1 MTRAIL
7 SQIEDT
13 LLGVRGAAAQL
24 GQITVQIQEL
34 AVAPVADA
42 SDCRVRSRTIQ
53 AQTHRV
59 ALAASSLAAHA
70 GRLEAFA
77 AVLAIESDARTRRTI
92 VARDVVTAQ
101 ALRDAEL
108 YVEDERD
115 HPGTCPTVDDW
126 ARDAFDESWKD
137 WQHSLGMLSNDAR
150 RIYLEAFV
158 AAVRG
163 AS

>member
-24 GQITVQIQEL
+24 SQIAAQIQES
-34 AVAPVADA
+34 AVAPAVD
-42 SDCRVRSRTIQ
+42 SSECRVRSRSVQ
-53 AQTHRV
+53 AQVQRIV
-59 ALAASSLAAHA
+59 LAASSLSAHA

-77 AVLAIESDARTRRTI
+77 AVLVLERDALTRRTI
-92 VARDVVTAQ
+92 VARDIVTAQ

-115 HPGTCPTVDDW
+115 HPDTCPSFDDW
-126 ARDAFDESWKD
+126 ARDAFDECWKD
-137 WQHSLGMLSNDAR
+137 WEHSLGLHSGEALQ
-150 RIYLEAFV
+150 IYLEAFAV
-158 AAVRG
+158 AIRG
-163 AS
+163 VS

>member
-24 GQITVQIQEL
+24 GQIAAQIQEL
-34 AVAPVADA
+34 AGAPA
-42 SDCRVRSRTIQ
+42 SDSSECRVRSRNV
-53 AQTHRV
+53 QTQTQRV

-77 AVLAIESDARTRRTI
+77 AVLAIESDANTRRSI

-108 YVEDERD
+108 YLEDQRD
-115 HPGTCPTVDDW
+115 HPDTCPAIEHW
-126 ARDAFDESWKD
+126 ARDAFEESWKD
-137 WQHSLGMLSNDAR
+137 WQHSLGMLSGDAL

-158 AAVRG
+158 AAIRG
-163 AS
+163 AL

>member
-13 LLGVRGAAAQL
+13 LLGVHGAAAQL
-24 GQITVQIQEL
+24 GQIAAQIQEL
-34 AVAPVADA
+34 AAAPAPD
-42 SDCRVRSRTIQ
+42 SGECRVRSRTIQ
-53 AQTHRV
+53 AQTQRV
-59 ALAASSLAAHA
+59 VLAASSLSAHA

-77 AVLAIESDARTRRTI
+77 AVLAIETDARTRRSI

-115 HPGTCPTVDDW
+115 HPDTCPKADDW

-137 WQHSLGMLSNDAR
+137 WQHSLGMLPNDAR
-150 RIYLEAFV
+150 RIYLEAFAV
-158 AAVRG
+158 AIRG
-163 AS
+163 VP